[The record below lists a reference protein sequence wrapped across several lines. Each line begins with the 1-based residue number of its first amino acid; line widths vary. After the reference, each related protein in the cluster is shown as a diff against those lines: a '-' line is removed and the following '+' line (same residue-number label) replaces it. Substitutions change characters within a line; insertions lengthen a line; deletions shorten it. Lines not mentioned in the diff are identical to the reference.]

1 MPIIEKIIQKEVY
14 KNIISKVMSFVGE
27 EDFYKEKA
35 FKCFNMKFE
44 DYK

>member
-1 MPIIEKIIQKEVY
+1 MLIIERITQKEVY

-35 FKCFNMKFE
+35 FKCFNMRFE
-44 DYK
+44 DYR

>member
-1 MPIIEKIIQKEVY
+1 MLIIERITQKEVY
-14 KNIISKVMSFVGE
+14 ENIINKIMSFVGE
-27 EDFYKEKA
+27 EDELKEKA